1 VIPAGGPRPRGGDGE
16 RRWDL
21 DFGRRG
27 KLYSARGTRFKD
39 RAMTEDFLASIR
51 VRMAEGLDAARQ
63 SLGRIRPRN
72 PLGIQRN
79 LAGRTGLEPA
89 EPVGKSPE
97 S

>member
-1 VIPAGGPRPRGGDGE
+1 
-16 RRWDL
+16 
-21 DFGRRG
+21 
-27 KLYSARGTRFKD
+27 
-39 RAMTEDFLASIR
+39 MTEDFLASIR